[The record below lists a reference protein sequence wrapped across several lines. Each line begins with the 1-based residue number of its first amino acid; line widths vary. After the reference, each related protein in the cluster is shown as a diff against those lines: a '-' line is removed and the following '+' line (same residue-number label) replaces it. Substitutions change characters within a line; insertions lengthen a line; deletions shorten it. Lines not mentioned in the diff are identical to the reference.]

1 MFIFWSFISLR
12 MLIVPVTLFFT
23 FSLED
28 VILFWIFLELRVWGR
43 FYFFLG
49 GEEEEKSKNSL
60 RFFVIQGLCTLI
72 WMGILFGG
80 RETTLRAFLIPPIIF
95 LKIGMIPGHPWVWK
109 IYERG
114 NLQMIWIISSVQK
127 VLPLGM
133 IFFSLQCGII
143 THLTFKIL
151 ILFNLILVTYFF
163 SLEMNFF
170 IFLLSSRILHY
181 NNIIILL
188 MNEKILETSFYFLSY
203 TFTLFIALT
212 CIANHEKTLTSPEG
226 GEPFWGGTQWMLVG
240 LSVVGFPP
248 SLIFLVKIIFLIGSG
263 RLMSSTFILLYVFF
277 FLSYLLVLI
286 NSFLSFVNFNFP
298 LGGSKIWNYW
308 EKANVFKIVLITL
321 LVSTIFFFFISIISL
336 LVLEFKIKKKFF
348 GAYEW
353 AQRKNPQLRMVNF

>member
-1 MFIFWSFISLR
+1 MFIFWSLISLR
-12 MLIVPVTLFFT
+12 MLVVPVTLFFT
-23 FSLED
+23 FSLEN
-28 VILFWIFLELRVWGR
+28 VIIFWVFLELRVWGR

-49 GEEEEKSKNSL
+49 GEEEEKSKNSI
-60 RFFVIQGLCTLI
+60 RFFIIQGLCSLI
-72 WMGILFGG
+72 WIGILYGE
-80 RETTLRAFLIPPIIF
+80 REPYLRALLIPLIIF

-133 IFFSLQCGII
+133 IFFSLQREMI
-143 THLTFKIL
+143 TQLTFKII

-181 NNIIILL
+181 NNMIILL

-203 TFTLFIALT
+203 TFTLFIALN
-212 CIANHEKTLTSPEG
+212 CISNHEKTLISPEG

-240 LSVVGFPP
+240 LSMIGFPP
-248 SLIFLVKIIFLIGSG
+248 SLIFLIKIIFLVGVG
-263 RLMSSTFILLYVFF
+263 RLISSTFILLYVLF
-277 FLSYLLVLI
+277 FLSYLLVLV

-298 LGGSKIWNYW
+298 LGASEIWNYW
-308 EKANVFKIVLITL
+308 EKASIFKIVLITL

-336 LVLEFKIKKKFF
+336 LVLEPKSKKKFF
-348 GAYEW
+348 GA
-353 AQRKNPQLRMVNF
+353 